1 MMSKSAVWLHLY
13 FQSTSQFLIL
23 VHYLMTKKL
32 SAMTWEW
39 SLKCVIIKLI
49 YNVESLGL
57 VYHPLNV
64 PGKDNKTGL
73 ILDTTLYYGQ
83 F

>member
-1 MMSKSAVWLHLY
+1 
-13 FQSTSQFLIL
+13 
-23 VHYLMTKKL
+23 
-32 SAMTWEW
+32 MTWEW

-64 PGKDNKTGL
+64 SSKDNKTGYVL
-73 ILDTTLYYGQ
+73 RYSMLKFEARYDNT
-83 F
+83 

>member
-1 MMSKSAVWLHLY
+1 
-13 FQSTSQFLIL
+13 
-23 VHYLMTKKL
+23 
-32 SAMTWEW
+32 MTWEW

-49 YNVESLGL
+49 NNVESLGL